1 MIFLPK
7 SCPKLKPICVTAID
21 ACQSPHQMDD
31 RFPFKLRLDLNAR
44 SVQQPKDGSWRT
56 QEISNCLSPVGF
68 DLDAFD
74 ASF

>member
-1 MIFLPK
+1 MGEFE
-7 SCPKLKPICVTAID
+7 VAAGAVID
-21 ACQSPHQMDD
+21 ARQIFHQMDD

-44 SVQQPKDGSWRT
+44 SVHQPKDGSWRT
-56 QEISNCLSPVGF
+56 LEISNCMSSVGF